1 MELAGSDRDLIES
14 AYPPEPRPPA
24 RRPDGLTLV
33 AIYELVSAVLLL
45 VVFGVLT
52 LYLILAL
59 RAEPTGAVSL
69 ALDVA
74 LALSLIGILFAIAS
88 AIVGFGLLGC
98 RGWART
104 GGMLLAIPALL
115 GLPIWT
121 AFSVLVLIYL
131 HGDEARAAVAPE
143 PGPVGSGEQQ
153 GQAEGDEA

>member
-1 MELAGSDRDLIES
+1 MELAGSDHDLIEP
-14 AYPPEPRPPA
+14 AYPPEPPS

-45 VVFGVLT
+45 VVFGLLT

-88 AIVGFGLLGC
+88 AIVGFGLLGRC
-98 RGWART
+98 GWART

-131 HGDEARAAVAPE
+131 HGEEARAAVASDWAAVRQGGVQE
-143 PGPVGSGEQQ
+143 PT
-153 GQAEGDEA
+153 EGDEE